1 MATSGSV
8 DFSVSRDNILT
19 DALIMVG
26 AVGPDDTVPATWTTH
41 AARQLNK
48 VVKALGA
55 KRVGLWARKTGY
67 ILPVSDIN
75 STSLGPTGG
84 HATLSYVRTAL
95 AADVTDGATTITVD
109 SITGISASDKI
120 GVEQSDGSMHWTTVN
135 GAPSGSTITL
145 TAAVT
150 EDCDED
156 AYVWTYT
163 TKLQR
168 PLRII
173 TAYTSDLTDVDNPID
188 REIEIVGKE
197 TFDLQNAKATKGDAN
212 ILAYDPQ
219 LDNGVA
225 YYWPRFADGKSLITI
240 IFQRPFEDFDASTD
254 TPDFP
259 QEWYDA
265 LCYLTAVRLA
275 PVYGL
280 PSTERQLLRGEAEAA
295 LMLAMENEPEEGSLE
310 IKADWHGF

>member
-1 MATSGSV
+1 MSSSGSI

-26 AVGPDDTVPATWTTH
+26 AVGPDDTVPSNWTTH

-67 ILPVSDIN
+67 ILPVTGTN
-75 STSLGPTGG
+75 SVSLGATGG
-84 HATLSYVRTAL
+84 HVTLSYVRTAL
-95 AADVTDGATTITVD
+95 AAAVADDAVSITVD
-109 SITGISASDKI
+109 SITGISNGDYI
-120 GVEQSDGSMHWTTVN
+120 GVEMSTGDMHWTTVN

-145 TAAVT
+145 TAGVT
-150 EDCDED
+150 ETCDAD

-168 PLRII
+168 PLRILN
-173 TAYTSDLTDVDNPID
+173 AYLSDLTDSSNPSD
-188 REIEIVGKE
+188 REIEVVGKE
-197 TFDLQNAKATKGDAN
+197 TYDFTNSKVTEGDPN

-219 LDNGVA
+219 LDNGTV
-225 YYWPRFADGKSLITI
+225 YFWPRFSDGKSI
-240 IFQRPFEDFDASTD
+240 IVISFQRPFEDFDASSD

-259 QEWYDA
+259 QEWYDV

-275 PVYGL
+275 PVYGMASGDRTTL
-280 PSTERQLLRGEAEAA
+280 RQEAQEALTLA
-295 LMLAMENEPEEGSLE
+295 LENEPEEGSFFLQVDNG
-310 IKADWHGF
+310 K